1 VPSGVERR
9 LVHQDLKIRS
19 GEPRG
24 STSYNVEI
32 DVVRQRNLL
41 GMNLE
46 DAETTVEVGTGH
58 NHTSVETTGTHKR
71 GVKHVRTV
79 CCGDKDNA
87 LIALETVHLYEEL
100 IEGLLSLVVTATH
113 AGATVATDG
122 VDLIDEDDTWSVLL
136 SLDEEVSNTGRSYT
150 NEHLHEIGA

>member
-1 VPSGVERR
+1 VPSGEERR

-24 STSYNVEI
+24 STGYNVEL
-32 DVVRQRNLL
+32 DVVRQRDLL
-41 GMNLE
+41 GVHLE
-46 DAETTVEVGTGH
+46 DTETTVEVGTGYD
-58 NHTSVETTGTHKR
+58 HTSIETTGTHKR
-71 GVKHVRTV
+71 WVKNVRTV

-113 AGATVATDG
+113 TRATVATDS
-122 VDLIDEDDTWSVLL
+122 VDLIDEDDTWGVLL
-136 SLDEEVSNTGRSYT
+136 SLNEEVTNTGRAHT
-150 NEHLHEIGA
+150 HEHLHEIGA